1 MYLSVESERTG
12 KTRGIR
18 HPFYLSNFSSTRKKE
33 LEGLNENKSIAKIQ
47 EILKELGIEGKP
59 SLEQCKAIKKRR
71 EFEAELKEI
80 DTSNIIE
87 GKRRR
92 TGANIDTIKRKLII
106 SDDSQDSEE
115 SEEESDESDVESTD
129 ESEVDLKALGDSESE
144 SDSD

>member
-18 HPFYLSNFSSTRKKE
+18 HPLFIKLFPTRKKGI
-33 LEGLNENKSIAKIQ
+33 EGLNENKSIAKIQ

-115 SEEESDESDVESTD
+115 SEEEPDESDVESTD
-129 ESEVDLKALGDSESE
+129 ESEVDLKGFRRF
-144 SDSD
+144 

>member
-1 MYLSVESERTG
+1 M
-12 KTRGIR
+12 
-18 HPFYLSNFSSTRKKE
+18 
-33 LEGLNENKSIAKIQ
+33 EGLNENKSIAKIQ

-92 TGANIDTIKRKLII
+92 TGANIETIKRKQLII
-106 SDDSQDSEE
+106 SDDSQE
-115 SEEESDESDVESTD
+115 SEDSEESDESDVESTN
-129 ESEVDLKALGDSESE
+129 ELEVDLRALGDSESE

>member
-1 MYLSVESERTG
+1 M
-12 KTRGIR
+12 
-18 HPFYLSNFSSTRKKE
+18 
-33 LEGLNENKSIAKIQ
+33 EGLNENKSIAKIQ

-59 SLEQCKAIKKRR
+59 SLEQCNAIKKRR

-92 TGANIDTIKRKLII
+92 TGANIETIKRKLII

-115 SEEESDESDVESTD
+115 SEESDESDVESTD